1 MTIKLMQKQHR
12 APPFEA
18 PADCGNCQYR
28 WESARQQA
36 HRTEELRHGLEPQE
50 HLVTTVEATQQNQ
63 ACVQALGTDSQRR
76 HSHSLEV
83 QVHTSH
89 LQPVQVP
96 PGRLGTGRML
106 PLP

>member
-1 MTIKLMQKQHR
+1 MQMQHR
-12 APPFEA
+12 VLPFEV
-18 PADCGNCQYR
+18 PADFGNCQYR
-28 WESARQQA
+28 WGSAWQQV

-63 ACVQALGTDSQRR
+63 ACVQALRTDSQRR
-76 HSHSLEV
+76 HFQGLEIH
-83 QVHTSH
+83 VHNSH
-89 LQPVQVP
+89 LQPVEVP